1 MNGEPVDPR
10 NSDAALTATLTT
22 ASTTAPQIDFY
33 ISQAATSEQ
42 RLLLACRLADKAYH
56 SGHRVY
62 LHCANTEQ
70 AQRLDDLLWQ
80 FQPTSFVPH
89 IVIDNPSAED
99 RAEHR
104 THDEPVRIGSGRSNW
119 ANQDVLINL
128 GENVPE
134 NFAEFARVLEIV
146 VQDDGVLNT
155 TRDHWRHYK
164 QLGHQPQRRELGT
177 PQK

>member
-1 MNGEPVDPR
+1 MSNRETGTL
-10 NSDAALTATLTT
+10 AASAT
-22 ASTTAPQIDFY
+22 PQIDFY

-42 RLLLACRLADKAYH
+42 RLLLACRLADKAFH
-56 SGHRVY
+56 GGHRVY
-62 LHCANTEQ
+62 LHCANTAQ

-89 IVIDNPSAED
+89 AIIDSTDAET
-99 RAEHR
+99 RV
-104 THDEPVRIGSGRSNW
+104 HDEPVRIGSGQSTW

-128 GENVPE
+128 DDHVPD
-134 NFAEFARVLEIV
+134 NFAQFARVLEIV
-146 VQDDGVLNT
+146 VQDVNVLNT

-177 PQK
+177 TPK